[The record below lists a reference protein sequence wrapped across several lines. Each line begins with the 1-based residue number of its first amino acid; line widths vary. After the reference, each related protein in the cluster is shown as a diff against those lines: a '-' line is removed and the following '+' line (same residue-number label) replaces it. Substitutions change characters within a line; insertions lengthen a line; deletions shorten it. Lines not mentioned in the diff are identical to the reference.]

1 MKTLPHTL
9 PDWLNYCEQ
18 LHPVS
23 IDLTLERVRAV
34 AQRLQINF
42 TCPVILV
49 AGTNG
54 KGSTCA
60 MLEAILL
67 QAGYKTGVY
76 TSPHLVHFEERLRLS
91 GEPASAA
98 QLIASF
104 AAVERARTQNDQ
116 NISLTYFEFTTLAI
130 LDVMRHQP
138 LDVVVLEVGLGGR
151 LDAVNI
157 IEPDCAIITSVD
169 LDHTA
174 LLGGDREAIGYE
186 KAGIMRTGKPVV
198 VSDPMPPRSVL
209 DRAREVGAD
218 LWQVGVDFN
227 VAGDKQQWGWAG
239 RGRRYSGLAYPSL
252 RGANQLVNA
261 GGVLA
266 ALTALRQQLPI
277 TAQAVR
283 VGLSMVDLPGRFQIV
298 PGQPTLVLDVAHN
311 PHAVAA
317 LTANLDAMGFFPT
330 THAVFGAMA
339 DKDVPAMIRR
349 IQPLID
355 KWYFT
360 DLPTPRAA
368 KAGHVQQLWL
378 EQNQRR
384 DVMSALFADPET
396 ALQTALAAADPAD
409 RIVVF
414 GSFYTVGGVLQ
425 GGVPRLSAKHLSQ
438 S

>member
-1 MKTLPHTL
+1 MKKLA
-9 PDWLNYCEQ
+9 DWLAYCEH
-18 LHPVS
+18 LHPVA
-23 IDLTLERVRAV
+23 IDMTLERVQTV
-34 AQRLQINF
+34 ARRMQISF
-42 TCPVILV
+42 SCPVITV
-49 AGTNG
+49 SGTNG

-67 QAGYKTGVY
+67 QAGYQTGVY

-91 GEPASAA
+91 GNPVSTTELEAA
-98 QLIASF
+98 F
-104 AAVERARTQNDQ
+104 ARVERARCQNDDT
-116 NISLTYFEFTTLAI
+116 ISLTYFEFTTLAI
-130 LDVMRHQP
+130 LDVMHQHK

-157 IEPDCAIITSVD
+157 VEPDCAIITSVD

-174 LLGGDREAIGYE
+174 LLGPDREAIGFE

-198 VSDPMPPRSVL
+198 VSDPLPPQSVL
-209 DRAREVGAD
+209 DRALEVEAD
-218 LWQVGVDFN
+218 LWRVGVDFN
-227 VAGDKQQWGWAG
+227 VSGDKQQWGWAG

-266 ALTALRQQLPI
+266 ALTALRERLPI

-283 VGLSMVDLPGRFQIV
+283 VGLLVVDLPGRFQIV

-339 DKDVPAMIRR
+339 DKDVVAMLGR
-349 IQPLID
+349 INPLVD

-360 DLPTPRAA
+360 DLPTPRASSA
-368 KAGHVQQLWL
+368 AQLQQQWQALDS
-378 EQNQRR
+378 RK
-384 DVMSALFADPET
+384 DVSAQLC
-396 ALQTALAAADPAD
+396 L
-409 RIVVF
+409 
-414 GSFYTVGGVLQ
+414 
-425 GGVPRLSAKHLSQ
+425 
-438 S
+438 